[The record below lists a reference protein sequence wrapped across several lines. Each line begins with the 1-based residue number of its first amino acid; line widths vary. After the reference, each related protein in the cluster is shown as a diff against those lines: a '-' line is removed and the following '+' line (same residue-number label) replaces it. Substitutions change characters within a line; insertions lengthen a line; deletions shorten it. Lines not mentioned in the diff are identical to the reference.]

1 MNDLLLKAIGVTKTF
16 NKTKLIDN
24 FDFSIDNGEIISLV
38 GESGA
43 GKTTFMRLL
52 NELEKLDAGTIS
64 IAGEYLCKT
73 TNENTIQYS
82 TKNERNRYSDKIGMV
97 FQDYQLFPNFTV
109 MQNCI
114 EAPVQKKIMTVKD
127 AKLKAEKLLEQ
138 MKLLEK
144 KESYPKTLSGGQQQR
159 VAIAR
164 AMMLNPEILC
174 FDEPTSALDRKSS
187 NSIGTM
193 IQEIAATGTGI
204 LIVTHDIE
212 FADTFSTRSI
222 SSDEFL

>member
-1 MNDLLLKAIGVTKTF
+1 MLLKALGVTKTF

-24 FDFSIDNGEIISLV
+24 FDFSIEKGEIISLV

-52 NELEKLDAGTIS
+52 NELERLDAGTIS
-64 IAGEYLCKT
+64 IAGEYLCKM
-73 TNENTIQYS
+73 TNEDTIQYS
-82 TKNERNRYSDKIGMV
+82 TKNERSRYSDKIGMV
-97 FQDYQLFPNFTV
+97 FQDYQLFPNLTV
-109 MQNCI
+109 LQNCI
-114 EAPVQKKIMTVKD
+114 EAPVQKKIMTVRE
-127 AKLKAEKLLEQ
+127 ATLKAEKLLEQ

-164 AMMLNPEILC
+164 AMMLSPEILC